1 MGKKSRKGYIC
12 IHMELTDHRY
22 FPYDKNLILKQAQA
36 DQEAELLTQ
45 LIHISKIGY
54 QQVYNPL
61 GLNDDTSLRIESYE
75 KNQLIYLHTFYTSL
89 CGIYRYKFGN
99 NQLELIWDGS
109 SHHEKYS
116 REWKECFVNWCTE
129 FCRTPQFL
137 KAILSATVFC
147 KNRRQGE
154 IAENRLRVFLNS
166 QFEVRVHKLRGIV
179 PMKVA

>member
-1 MGKKSRKGYIC
+1 
-12 IHMELTDHRY
+12 MELTDHRF

-36 DQEAELLTQ
+36 HLEADLLTE
-45 LIHISKIGY
+45 LISISKSAY

-109 SHHEKYS
+109 SHFEKYS
-116 REWKECFVNWCTE
+116 REWTERFVIWCTE
-129 FCRTPQFL
+129 FGQNPQFL
-137 KAILSATVFC
+137 KAVLAATVFC

-154 IAENRLRVFLNS
+154 LAENRLRVFLNS